1 MDATVVS
8 AITDAID
15 FSTIIVG
22 VGAAFAAMIVLK
34 VAIIGG
40 RKLLSAIR

>member
-15 FSTIIVG
+15 FTTIIVG
-22 VGAAFAAMIVLK
+22 VGAVFAAIAVLK
-34 VAIIGG
+34 VAVIGG
-40 RKLLSAIR
+40 RKLLAAIR